1 MLLYRIRQIAVAR
14 IAFDRATREALAR
27 ALVRRLREEF
37 DLEVA
42 PMDGQ
47 RLIDVISEDF
57 GAAWYNQGLRD
68 AQAALQSKIDDLGEA
83 IAGLEQPEPR

>member
-1 MLLYRIRQIAVAR
+1 MAR
-14 IAFDRATREALAR
+14 IAFDKAQREALAR
-27 ALVRRLREEF
+27 VLVGRLREEF

-47 RLIDVISEDF
+47 RLLDVLAESF
-57 GAAWYNQGLRD
+57 GAAYYNQGLRD
-68 AQAALQSKIDDLGEA
+68 AQAAVQARVDDIAEA

>member
-1 MLLYRIRQIAVAR
+1 MAR
-14 IAFDRATREALAR
+14 IAFDHATQEALAR
-27 ALVRRLREEF
+27 RLVRRLRDEL

-47 RLIDVISEDF
+47 RLIDILCETL
-57 GAAWYNQGLRD
+57 GPAWYNQGLRD
-68 AQAALQSKIDDLGEA
+68 AQAAVRARVDDIGEA

>member
-1 MLLYRIRQIAVAR
+1 MPKIEFDRAQREAVAR
-14 IAFDRATREALAR
+14 Q
-27 ALVRRLREEF
+27 LVRRLRDEF

-47 RLIDVISEDF
+47 RLIDLLSETL
-57 GAAWYNQGLRD
+57 GPAWYNQGLRD
-68 AQAALQSKIDDLGEA
+68 AQAALQSRVDDIAEA

>member
-1 MLLYRIRQIAVAR
+1 MAR
-14 IAFDRATREALAR
+14 IELDRAAREALAR
-27 ALVRRLREEF
+27 RLVRQLHDEF

-47 RLIDVISEDF
+47 RLIDVLAEIL
-57 GAAWYNQGLRD
+57 GPAWYNQGLHD
-68 AQAALQSKIDDLGEA
+68 AQAAVQAKVDDILEA

>member
-1 MLLYRIRQIAVAR
+1 MPRIE
-14 IAFDRATREALAR
+14 FDRAKREALAR
-27 ALVRRLREEF
+27 RLTQRLHDEF

-47 RLIDVISEDF
+47 RLIDVLAETL
-57 GAAWYNQGLRD
+57 GPAWYNQGLRD
-68 AQAALQSKIDDLGEA
+68 AQAALQAKVDDIAET